1 MKKLELIKIIKEEIS
16 EVIQE
21 KTLQGSGMDL
31 VKQIVKKF
39 EQPGQFKG
47 DADRFYHLSL
57 AVKHLA
63 VHLGESFPAEVPAED
78 P

>member
-1 MKKLELIKIIKEEIS
+1 MKKSELEQIIIEEIN

-21 KTLQGSGMDL
+21 KTLQGSGLDL

-39 EQPGQFKG
+39 GQRDQFKG
-47 DADRFYHLSL
+47 DSDRIHHLAL
-57 AVKHLA
+57 AVRELA
-63 VHLGESFPAEVPAED
+63 RHLGASFPAED

>member
-1 MKKLELIKIIKEEIS
+1 MKKSELEQIIIEDIN

-21 KTLQGSGMDL
+21 KALQGSGLDL

-39 EQPGQFKG
+39 GQRDQFKG
-47 DADRFYHLSL
+47 DTDRIYHLAQ

-63 VHLGESFPAEVPAED
+63 IHLGATFSAED